1 MDTTFEVSKTN
12 TLADGLIT
20 TTSSM
25 LDETESKTMHNDKEG
40 DRQKKKKTLSE
51 VNKSKTS

>member
-20 TTSSM
+20 RTSSM